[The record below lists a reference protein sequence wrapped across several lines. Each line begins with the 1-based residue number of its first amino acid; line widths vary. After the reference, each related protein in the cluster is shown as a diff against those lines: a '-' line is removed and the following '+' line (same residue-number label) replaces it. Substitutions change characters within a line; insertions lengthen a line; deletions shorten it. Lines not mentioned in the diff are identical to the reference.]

1 MKLLLLLTIL
11 LFDADFRQT
20 KTSSMLA
27 EPQILTGH
35 MHYVA
40 PDEIT
45 WQYDGAE
52 QSSLPPQLIDYIRA
66 MVTSESAVMDGWV
79 DVSPLPK
86 QVKRVFSSVKMLMKN
101 GVAHEVILTEPNG
114 DQTKIEFITPQY
126 TLQ

>member
-1 MKLLLLLTIL
+1 MKLLLLLTLL

-20 KTSSMLA
+20 RTSAMLA

-35 MHYVA
+35 MHYAA
-40 PDEIT
+40 PNELT

-52 QSSLPPQLIDYIRA
+52 QSPLPPQLLEYIRT
-66 MVTSESAVMDGWV
+66 MVAAESAVKDGWV
-79 DVSPLPK
+79 EVSPLPK
-86 QVKRVFSSVKMLMKN
+86 QVKRFFSSIKILMKN